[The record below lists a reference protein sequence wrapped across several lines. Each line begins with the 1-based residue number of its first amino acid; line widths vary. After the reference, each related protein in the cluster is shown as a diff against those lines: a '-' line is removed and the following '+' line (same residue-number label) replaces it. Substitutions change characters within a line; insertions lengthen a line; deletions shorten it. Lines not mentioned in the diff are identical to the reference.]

1 MRHIVALSGGKDSTA
16 MALRLREVEPD
27 TPFEYV
33 ITPTGDE
40 LPEMIAHWRKVA
52 ELLGAKLTALTSG
65 YSLNSLIEAQHAIPN
80 NRMRWCTRM
89 LKIEPFKKFMCS
101 VAPAVSYVGLR
112 ADEEGR
118 EGAVYGNV
126 EGITQR
132 FPLREWR
139 WRKADVMQYL
149 ESRGVSI
156 PARTDCARCFYQRLG
171 EWWKLWRDYPA
182 IYADAE
188 RQEAEI
194 GHTFRT
200 AGRDTWPAALVQ
212 LRSRFEAGDRPADAG
227 QLGLFE
233 RTEMCRACSL

>member
-27 TPFEYV
+27 TAFEYV

-40 LPEMIAHWRKVA
+40 LPEMIEHWRKVS
-52 ELLGAKLTALTSG
+52 EMLGSKLTALTSG
-65 YSLNSLIEAQHAIPN
+65 YSLNSLIASQRAIPN

-89 LKIEPFKKFMCS
+89 LEIEPFKKFMCS
-101 VAPAVSYVGLR
+101 VAPATTYVGLR

-139 WRKADVMQYL
+139 WKKADVLQYL
-149 ESRGVSI
+149 ESRGVEI

-171 EWWKLWRDYPA
+171 EWWNLWRDHPTLF
-182 IYADAE
+182 ADAE
-188 RQEAEI
+188 RQEADI

-200 AGRDTWPAALVQ
+200 EGRDSWPVQLVQ
-212 LRSRFEAGDRPADAG
+212 LRGRFESGDRPADAG

-233 RTEMCRACSL
+233 RAEMCRACSL